1 MFSFAAFTKIVFAV
15 CISLAALITNNI
27 HALLLFFGLELLAAV
42 VSGKFN
48 QIGKAVL
55 LLVLFAVFLFAVQMI
70 AGSSYTVALV
80 SALRMLNMAVSIL
93 LMLITT
99 KTQQITAALV
109 TQCRLPYQYAF
120 MVTAVF
126 RFVPDLLEES
136 KAVREAQACRGY
148 KNTGSPLKR
157 IIGYM
162 AIIKPMV
169 FRAIMR
175 SENMAVSLEM
185 RGFSESKQ
193 RTFMAE
199 TKLQLIDYIAILVFI
214 GLCSSILQFV

>member
-1 MFSFAAFTKIVFAV
+1 MFRFAAFTKIVFAV
-15 CISLAALITNNI
+15 SVSIAALVTNNI
-27 HALLLFFGLELLAAV
+27 DALLLFCGLEFLVAM
-42 VSGKFN
+42 VSGKIN
-48 QIGKAVL
+48 QIAKTLL
-55 LLVLFAVFLFAVQMI
+55 LLVLFAVQMI
-70 AGSSYTVALV
+70 ARSSYTVALV
-80 SALRMLNMAVSIL
+80 SALRMLNMAVAIL

-109 TQCRLPYQYAF
+109 KQCHLPYPYAF

-126 RFVPDLLEES
+126 RFVPDLLDES

-157 IIGYM
+157 ILGYM
-162 AIIKPMV
+162 TIIKPMV

-185 RGFSESKQ
+185 RGFAESKQ

-199 TKLQLIDYIAILVFI
+199 TRLQIMDYAAILAFI
-214 GLCSSILQFV
+214 GLCSGIIQFV

>member
-1 MFSFAAFTKIVFAV
+1 MFRFAAFTKIVFAV
-15 CISLAALITNNI
+15 SVSIAALVTNNI
-27 HALLLFFGLELLAAV
+27 DALLLFCGLEFLVAM
-42 VSGKFN
+42 VSGKIN
-48 QIGKAVL
+48 QIAKTLL
-55 LLVLFAVFLFAVQMI
+55 LLVLFAVQMI
-70 AGSSYTVALV
+70 ARSSYTVALV
-80 SALRMLNMAVSIL
+80 SALRMLNMAVAIL

-109 TQCRLPYQYAF
+109 KQCHLPYPYAF

-126 RFVPDLLEES
+126 RFVPDLLDES

-157 IIGYM
+157 ILGYM
-162 AIIKPMV
+162 TIIKPMV

-185 RGFSESKQ
+185 RGFAESKQ

-199 TKLQLIDYIAILVFI
+199 TKLQLMDYAAILAFI
-214 GLCSSILQFV
+214 GLCSGIIQFV

>member
-15 CISLAALITNNI
+15 CISLVALITNNI

-55 LLVLFAVFLFAVQMI
+55 LLILFAVFLFAVQMI

-109 TQCRLPYQYAF
+109 KQCCLPYQYAF

-214 GLCSSILQFV
+214 GLCSSILQFA

>member
-1 MFSFAAFTKIVFAV
+1 M
-15 CISLAALITNNI
+15 
-27 HALLLFFGLELLAAV
+27 
-42 VSGKFN
+42 VSGKIN
-48 QIGKAVL
+48 QIAKTLL
-55 LLVLFAVFLFAVQMI
+55 LLVLFAVQMI
-70 AGSSYTVALV
+70 ARSSYTVALV
-80 SALRMLNMAVSIL
+80 SALRMLNMAVAIL

-109 TQCRLPYQYAF
+109 KQCHLPYPYAF

-126 RFVPDLLEES
+126 RFVPDLLDES

-157 IIGYM
+157 ILGYM
-162 AIIKPMV
+162 TIIKPMV

-185 RGFSESKQ
+185 RGFAESKQ

-199 TKLQLIDYIAILVFI
+199 TKLQLMDYAAILAFI
-214 GLCSSILQFV
+214 GLCSGIIQFV

>member
-1 MFSFAAFTKIVFAV
+1 MFRFAAFTKIVFAV
-15 CISLAALITNNI
+15 SISIAALVTNNI
-27 HALLLFFGLELLAAV
+27 NALLLFFALELLVAM
-42 VSGKFN
+42 VSRKMN
-48 QIGKAVL
+48 QIGKTLLLLILFAVL
-55 LLVLFAVFLFAVQMI
+55 LFVVQML
-70 AGSSYTVALV
+70 AGSSYTIALV
-80 SALRMLNMAVSIL
+80 SALRMLNMAVAIL

-109 TQCRLPYQYAF
+109 KQCHLPYSYAF

-157 IIGYM
+157 ILGYM
-162 AIIKPMV
+162 TIIKPMV

-185 RGFSESKQ
+185 RGFAESKQ

-199 TKLQLIDYIAILVFI
+199 TRLQIMDYAAILAFI
-214 GLCSSILQFV
+214 GLCSSIIQFA

>member
-15 CISLAALITNNI
+15 SISIAALVTNNI
-27 HALLLFFGLELLAAV
+27 QALLLFFGLELLAAV

-48 QIGKAVL
+48 QFGKAVL

-70 AGSSYTVALV
+70 AGSFYTVALV

-109 TQCRLPYQYAF
+109 KQCRLPYQYAF

-148 KNTGSPLKR
+148 NNTGNPLKR

-162 AIIKPMV
+162 AIIKPLV

-214 GLCSSILQFV
+214 GLCSSILQFA